1 MGSKNN
7 KMTIVN
13 ASSRENNNHPHRL
26 VRRLIEVDLP
36 IKRISDHARREK
48 SIRHGHISTLHVWWA
63 RRPLAACRAVI
74 CAALWPDP
82 ADPHCPQ
89 SFRDKAVEF
98 LTNFAIKA
106 VSNSDLAR
114 SCAPGTWAKW
124 QKLANIESRLDPK
137 NESHL
142 TILRYAL
149 LDFIADFANWDN
161 STNEF
166 YLETSRALTEAS
178 HVSLG
183 GESGSRPLIVD
194 PFAGGGAIP
203 LESLRIGADAFA
215 SDLNPVAVLL
225 NKVVLEYIPKYGSTL
240 ADDLRRWGEWVKREA
255 AKNLS
260 EFYPRDSD
268 GATPVTYLWARTVIC
283 EGPGCGAEV
292 PLIRSR
298 YLSKKGQN
306 SVFLELEID
315 KKEKTIGFRVSSGY
329 LKGEDGTVKRGSA
342 TCPIC
347 GYTTSVAS
355 VRRQL
360 QKSSGGADNS
370 KLLVV
375 VCRGEHGKT
384 YRTPTH
390 KDLSVVTRA
399 IQIVQR
405 SLLLQ
410 NVELPLMSGVFN
422 VPIYGMTRWDLLFSA
437 RQLMAASSIL
447 EKIDAAS
454 QRIASEVTDK
464 EQFVAIKVLLSLALG
479 KYLDF
484 RTTLCGWI
492 NVGEKIGH
500 TFGRQAL
507 GMIFDWAEGV
517 PFGDI
522 SGSWERSIEYIA
534 EFIETESK
542 TCSLKGSVEQSPA
555 QHHLLPDDSAQ
566 AFITDPP
573 YYNAVPYADLSDFFY
588 LWLRKGLIQEFPSL
602 FAKETSPKDDEI
614 CEMSGWDSVRYS
626 HKDASFYE
634 QGMKAAFAEGRRICS
649 PSGIGTVVFAH
660 KSTTG
665 WETLLS
671 ALVESGWIITGSWPI
686 DTERSGRLRAMGSAA
701 LASSVHL
708 VCRPRENAD
717 GSLSADNIGDY
728 RDVLH
733 ELPQRIREWMP
744 RLAAEGVVGADAI
757 FACLGPALEIF
768 SRYARVE
775 KVSGE
780 QVMLREYLENV
791 WAAVSKEALNMIFE
805 GADATGFEAD
815 ARLTAMWFW
824 TLSTSNGSN
833 GDKADVRPDGQEDS
847 DDDDEQSDKSK
858 KTTGHTL
865 EFDAARKIAQGLG
878 AHLEDLNT
886 VVEIKGDKAR
896 LLPVAERSRFLFGK
910 SEDGSPQQSKQG
922 RKKKAQLEMFEG
934 LRGDGG
940 NGGFGDNLSMK
951 AGATTLDRVHQS
963 MLLFAAGR
971 GEALKRFL
979 VEDGVGRDQ
988 RFWRLADALSKLY
1001 SMNSDE
1007 KRWVDGVLA
1016 RKKGLGF

>member
-1 MGSKNN
+1 MDSEN

-13 ASSRENNNHPHRL
+13 ASSEENNHQPRRY

-48 SIRHGHISTLHVWWA
+48 SIRHGHISTLHIWWA
-63 RRPLAACRAVI
+63 RRPLAACRSVI

-82 ADPHCPQ
+82 ADPYCPQ
-89 SFRDKAVEF
+89 AFRDKAVEL
-98 LTNFAIKA
+98 LTNFAVKA
-106 VSNSDLAR
+106 VSNSELAR
-114 SCAPGTWAKW
+114 NCTPETWTKW
-124 QKLANIESRLDPK
+124 QKLANPESRLDSK
-137 NESHL
+137 KESHL
-142 TILRYAL
+142 NILRYAL

-178 HVSLG
+178 HISLG
-183 GESGSRPLIVD
+183 GEPGTRPLVVD

-203 LESLRIGADAFA
+203 LESLRVGADAFA

-225 NKVVLEYIPKYGSTL
+225 NKVVLEYVPKYGSTL
-240 ADDLRRWGEWVKREA
+240 VDDVRCWGEWVKREA
-255 AKNLS
+255 EKELA
-260 EFYPRDSD
+260 EFYPKDPD
-268 GATPVTYLWARTVIC
+268 GATPVAYLWARTIIC
-283 EGPGCGAEV
+283 EGPSCGAEL

-306 SVFLELEID
+306 SIFLEYDLD
-315 KKEKTIGFRVSSGY
+315 NGAKKIGFKVGSGY
-329 LKGEDGTVKRGSA
+329 LKGDDGTVKRGAA

-360 QKSSGGADNS
+360 KESSGGADNS

-375 VCRGEHGKT
+375 VRRGENGKT
-384 YRTPTH
+384 YRVPSSR
-390 KDLSVVTRA
+390 DLSLATSAVQV
-399 IQIVQR
+399 VQR
-405 SLLLQ
+405 GPLLQ
-410 NVELPLMSGVFN
+410 NAELPLMSGVFN
-422 VPIYGMTRWDLLFSA
+422 VPIYGMTRWDLLFSS
-437 RQLMAASSIL
+437 RQLLAASTIL
-447 EKIDAAS
+447 QKIEAAS
-454 QRIASEVTDK
+454 QQIALEVVDK
-464 EQFVAIKVLLSLALG
+464 ERVVAIKVLLSLALG

-484 RTTLCGWI
+484 RSTLCGWI

-507 GMIFDWAEGV
+507 GMIFDWTEGV

-522 SGSWERSIEYIA
+522 SGSWERSIGYIA
-534 EFIETESK
+534 EFIETEAK
-542 TCSLKGSVEQSPA
+542 ACSHKGSVEQSPA
-555 QHHLLPDDSAQ
+555 QHHPLADDSVQ

-602 FAKETSPKDDEI
+602 FEKETSPKDDEL
-614 CEMSGWDSVRYS
+614 CEMSGWDSTRYP

-671 ALVESGWIITGSWPI
+671 ALVDSGWIITGSWPI

-708 VCRPRENAD
+708 VCRPRENDD
-717 GSLSADNIGDY
+717 GSLLADSIGDY

-733 ELPQRIREWMP
+733 ELPQRIREWLP

-768 SRYARVE
+768 SRYSRVE

-780 QVMLREYLENV
+780 TVTLREYLEHV
-791 WAAVSKEALNMIFE
+791 WAAVSKEALNMVFA

-815 ARLTAMWFW
+815 SRLTAIWLW
-824 TLSTSNGSN
+824 TLGTSSPN
-833 GDKADVRPDGQEDS
+833 GDQADVLLNGQEDAEEE
-847 DDDDEQSDKSK
+847 EQTSK
-858 KTTGHTL
+858 GSKTGLGYML

-886 VVEIKGDKAR
+886 VVEIKGDKAL
-896 LLPVAERSRFLFGK
+896 LLPVTERSRFLFGK
-910 SEDGSPQQSKQG
+910 SEDGSPQQSRQG
-922 RKKKAQLEMFEG
+922 RKKKSQLEMFEG
-934 LRGDGG
+934 LRGDEG
-940 NGGFGDNLSMK
+940 NGGFGDNLMLK

-1001 SMNSDE
+1001 PMSSDE